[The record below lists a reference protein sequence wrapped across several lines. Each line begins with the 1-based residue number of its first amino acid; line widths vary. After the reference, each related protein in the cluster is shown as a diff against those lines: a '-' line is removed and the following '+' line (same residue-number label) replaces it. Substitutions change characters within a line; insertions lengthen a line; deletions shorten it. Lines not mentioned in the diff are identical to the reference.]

1 MRPYVNIC
9 ICITPGSHIDK
20 ERIAKDIAIAEY
32 IWHPIVFKIKD
43 VNVLDEPYRFHD
55 GEISYVSSLKSQ
67 PKLTSLFAECREL
80 ASQCDIYICYIGSN
94 YFQEQSIIACA
105 YSLAIHTQIK
115 GYIVLTNAA
124 SASRNMYT
132 LAHELGHILFTRRVQ
147 DKLTNADPECPN
159 GSEHHPSP
167 TNLMHY
173 IVPPPHKSQI
183 DSLLTNTQ
191 RELSLQSPLLRKEKK

>member
-1 MRPYVNIC
+1 MYPYIKIC
-9 ICITPGSHIDK
+9 IYITPGSHIDNH
-20 ERIAKDIAIAEY
+20 RIARDIAIAKY
-32 IWHPIVFKIKD
+32 IWHPIVFKVED
-43 VNVLDEPYRFHD
+43 FNALDESYRFHD

-67 PKLTSLFAECREL
+67 PKLTSLFAKCSEH
-80 ASQCDIYICYIGSN
+80 ASQCDIYICYIGSD
-94 YFQEQSIIACA
+94 YFQEQSVIACA
-105 YSLAIHTQIK
+105 YSISIRNQIK

-124 SASRNMYT
+124 SASKNVYT
-132 LAHELGHILFTRRVQ
+132 LAHEIGHVLFTRRVQ

-173 IVPPPHKSQI
+173 IIPTPYKSQI